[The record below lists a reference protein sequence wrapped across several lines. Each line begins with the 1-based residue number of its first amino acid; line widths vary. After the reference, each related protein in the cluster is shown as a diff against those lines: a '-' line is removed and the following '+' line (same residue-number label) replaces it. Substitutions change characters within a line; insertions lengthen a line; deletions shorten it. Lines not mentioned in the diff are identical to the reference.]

1 MPPLPLVRIKPFVQ
15 NPARPGHGAAS
26 GPIFAA
32 TAFAPR
38 ILPRRAYGP
47 AGSPRAPRGAE
58 QCAGLPESRL
68 CLRPVAPPPAGNAPC
83 PEVHKPPSGVGSWS
97 GGGKQDGSPLPPPCP
112 FLESPGPA
120 GSWLPAAP
128 GRGGEPAGMTHAPHD
143 PAAAGMARLPWA
155 WPARAILGR
164 SADLPPRGGRKG
176 DGPLETRFC
185 PPPAASRAWVA
196 ANGARAF
203 CAPGRFLGTG
213 AMACGAPCAK
223 DRLYLAAWN
232 GRDAGIWILRASR
245 REKSTWHPCGP
256 QQTILISHRPRRP
269 RVNVAGHSQPLAAAM
284 SAVAPAPFTGHCGT
298 PVPHTARDH
307 GAPSAARGPREPP
320 AAGRAGG
327 E

>member
-1 MPPLPLVRIKPFVQ
+1 MGDIWRHATRAAASRAHCAALPRCRNNTLSRASPAPGAPAGRFARPCKPAPAMPFFCRVRAPPALGCLPRLGGAGNRQARHTRHMALLRRAWHGCRGRGRHGPSWGGAQAWPPLR
-15 NPARPGHGAAS
+15 
-26 GPIFAA
+26 GPH
-32 TAFAPR
+32 P
-38 ILPRRAYGP
+38 
-47 AGSPRAPRGAE
+47 
-58 QCAGLPESRL
+58 
-68 CLRPVAPPPAGNAPC
+68 LRPPCPPPAG
-83 PEVHKPPSGVGSWS
+83 
-97 GGGKQDGSPLPPPCP
+97 
-112 FLESPGPA
+112 
-120 GSWLPAAP
+120 
-128 GRGGEPAGMTHAPHD
+128 RG
-143 PAAAGMARLPWA
+143 
-155 WPARAILGR
+155 
-164 SADLPPRGGRKG
+164 
-176 DGPLETRFC
+176 TR
-185 PPPAASRAWVA
+185 
-196 ANGARAF
+196 ARAF

-269 RVNVAGHSQPLAAAM
+269 RVNVAGHPQPLAAAV